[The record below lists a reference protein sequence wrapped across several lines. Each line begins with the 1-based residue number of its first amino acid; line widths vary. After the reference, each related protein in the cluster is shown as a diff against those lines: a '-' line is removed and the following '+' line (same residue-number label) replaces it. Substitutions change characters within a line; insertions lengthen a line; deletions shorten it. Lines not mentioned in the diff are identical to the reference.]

1 MSNTLVDQIVINLAV
16 LSNIQESGRLS
27 TSRGWSISIERE
39 GYFQSLWRTLT
50 GDSRRSTV
58 HRIRQIVQSAIEYC
72 NDKISYI
79 KDILIKDQDEI
90 NHYERDRFD
99 TYCLHIKTIREKMIK
114 AVEGVSRLKMTYK
127 DDATT
132 LAELDVIID
141 QMNNHIKRMETYASE
156 FSKLGFGK

>member
-27 TSRGWSISIERE
+27 TSRGWSISIEKE
-39 GYFQSLWRTLT
+39 GYFQSIWRTVT

-58 HRIRQIVQSAIEYC
+58 HRIRQVVQSAIEYC
-72 NDKISYI
+72 NDKIDYI
-79 KDILIKDQDEI
+79 QGVSDKKQEEI

-99 TYCLHIKTIREKMIK
+99 TYCLHIKTIREKMVK

-141 QMNNHIKRMETYASE
+141 QMNNHIKRMENYSSE
-156 FSKLGFGK
+156 FSKMSL